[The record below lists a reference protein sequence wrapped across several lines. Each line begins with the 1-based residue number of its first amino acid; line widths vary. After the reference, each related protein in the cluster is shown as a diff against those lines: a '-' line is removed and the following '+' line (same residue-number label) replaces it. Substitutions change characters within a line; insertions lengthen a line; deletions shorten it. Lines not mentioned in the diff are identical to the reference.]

1 MNPPEKKSRPLLGRV
16 ALWSLPLLFVLLVA
30 AVLVGRA
37 WINAYLQG
45 SAFREL
51 VGGLASKRLKA
62 SSEFQPFHLSGTTIY
77 SDAFRAEGS
86 AKAAFSQL
94 DADQIRAEINL
105 RGLWQRAWEVDE
117 ISLQR
122 LRVSLGHPFGAPVAE
137 LPDDFSPEQ
146 KPPAAPR
153 SGWLPNRVDLR
164 RVVIRETDLKW
175 GEGTAQ
181 SGAVNGA
188 AVTLTPDGD
197 GWNIFCEGGKVTQ
210 QGGPELTIDQ
220 VRLRYQ
226 SPSLFITDGTL
237 HYGADGN
244 VALDGEV
251 NFEKSLDV
259 RAKLGGIPIT
269 PFLREDWRAKI
280 KGNLSGEIKI
290 RAALPMLAGPSLE
303 GSLTLTQGELEA
315 LPVLDQIA
323 LFTRTQRFRKINL
336 TKTSADFT
344 HAADRTTVTNFIAE
358 SEGLIRVEGGFV
370 TENGMIDGT
379 FQVGVTPS
387 SLQWLPGSQAKV
399 FTVAR
404 GGYLWTTVRLTGPLA
419 SPQEDLTRR
428 LVAAAGGEVID
439 TIQNTIQ
446 DLPNGKLPDA
456 PKKLLE
462 DILTPLL
469 K

>member
-1 MNPPEKKSRPLLGRV
+1 MNPPEKKSRSLLGRV
-16 ALWSLPLLFVLLVA
+16 VMWALPLLFVLLVA
-30 AVLVGRA
+30 AVLAGRA
-37 WINAYLQG
+37 WFNAYLQG

-51 VGGLASKRLKA
+51 VGGLAGKQMKA
-62 SSEFQPFHLSGTTIY
+62 TAEFLPFHLSGTSIY
-77 SDAFRAEGS
+77 SDAFKAQGS

-94 DADQIRAEINL
+94 DADQIRAELNL

-122 LRVSLGHPFGAPVAE
+122 LRLSLGHSAGAPVAQ
-137 LPDDFSPEQ
+137 LPDDFSAEQ
-146 KPPAAPR
+146 KPAVTPR

-164 RVVIRETDLKW
+164 KIIIRETDLKW
-175 GEGTAQ
+175 GEGTPQ
-181 SGAVNGA
+181 TGAVNGA
-188 AVTLTPDGD
+188 MLTLTPDGD
-197 GWNIFCEGGKVTQ
+197 GWNIFCEGGKVSQ
-210 QGGPELTIDQ
+210 QGGPDLTIEQ
-220 VRLRYQ
+220 MRLRYQ
-226 SPSLFITDGTL
+226 RPSLFITDGTL
-237 HYGADGN
+237 RYGAEGS

-251 NFEKSLDV
+251 NFERALDV
-259 RAKLGGIPIT
+259 RAKLAGIPIT

-280 KGNLSGEIKI
+280 KGNLAGEIKI
-290 RAALPMLAGPSLE
+290 RAALPMLAGPLLE
-303 GSLTLTQGELEA
+303 GSLALSQGELEA

-323 LFTRTQRFRKINL
+323 VFTRTQRFRKINL

-344 HAADRTTVTNFIAE
+344 HAAGRTTVTNFIAE

-370 TENGMIDGT
+370 MENGMIDGT
-379 FQVGVTPS
+379 FQVGVTPA

-399 FTVAR
+399 FTEAR

-428 LVAAAGGEVID
+428 LID

-456 PKKLLE
+456 PKKLIE

>member
-1 MNPPEKKSRPLLGRV
+1 
-16 ALWSLPLLFVLLVA
+16 
-30 AVLVGRA
+30 
-37 WINAYLQG
+37 
-45 SAFREL
+45 
-51 VGGLASKRLKA
+51 
-62 SSEFQPFHLSGTTIY
+62 
-77 SDAFRAEGS
+77 
-86 AKAAFSQL
+86 
-94 DADQIRAEINL
+94 
-105 RGLWQRAWEVDE
+105 
-117 ISLQR
+117 
-122 LRVSLGHPFGAPVAE
+122 
-137 LPDDFSPEQ
+137 
-146 KPPAAPR
+146 
-153 SGWLPNRVDLR
+153 
-164 RVVIRETDLKW
+164 
-175 GEGTAQ
+175 
-181 SGAVNGA
+181 VNGA

-237 HYGADGN
+237 HYGSEGS

-259 RAKLGGIPIT
+259 RAKLGGIPIA

-290 RAALPMLAGPSLE
+290 RAALPMLPGPSLE
-303 GSLTLTQGELEA
+303 GSLALTQGELEA

-323 LFTRTQRFRKINL
+323 LFTRTERFRKINL
-336 TKTSADFT
+336 TKTSANFT

-456 PKKLLE
+456 PKKLIE